1 MAAPEKAV
9 HWRGVG
15 TIAFVTVV
23 GSALYATGM
32 VGVPFLV
39 VALLTMVVY
48 VVVSWLLRDKVRSGE
63 IG

>member
-1 MAAPEKAV
+1 M
-9 HWRGVG
+9 G

-23 GSALYATGM
+23 GSVLYATGM

-39 VALLTMVVY
+39 VAPLTMVVY
-48 VVVSWLLRDKVRSGE
+48 VVVSWLLRDKIRAGA

>member
-1 MAAPEKAV
+1 MEAPEKAV

-15 TIAFVTVV
+15 TITFVTVV
-23 GSALYATGM
+23 GSVLYATGM

-39 VALLTMVVY
+39 VAPLTMVVY
-48 VVVSWLLRDKVRSGE
+48 IAVSWLLRDKVRSGE